1 MARCLPTA
9 SGCGEPMRMRQ
20 VLAVAALCAPQA
32 ALAEL
37 TVEEAWGVWTAQFE
51 ALGLDWEAEAVP
63 EGDALAVG
71 PIFLS
76 MQFPGLPLE
85 MNLQL
90 PGPRFVPD
98 AGEVAVQLPTSEAMP
113 FSVTAIGD
121 AEEGF
126 TSSGA
131 FAWRMEDVGVR
142 MRQTDA
148 GVETRWSGTSFEI
161 DMTEFGIGGQP
172 FPAEYRYVQSGFD
185 ITQTSRIDDAWLDFT
200 RRGVAGQ
207 VVIDYGYG
215 DDTSTE
221 GLAGTLRR
229 DEVETLTELRLPRGG
244 PTLDGLPELAEA
256 GMMFR
261 HEAAAKSGHD
271 EDDEWYAGELISSGE
286 TRWTNITGIF
296 TLSGDGLRVVSD
308 SDAAEMQITDELL
321 GLTVDVEAARVLMD
335 LAVPVLRAIEPQDYA
350 LRFELDGL
358 SLSEETWSAFFISDA
373 LSRQTA
379 DLKVDLGGKAI
390 LLETLF
396 DLAALGQSFNGPL
409 PVSIET
415 LDLRALE
422 ARFWDAELTGKAAV
436 RFDHGAR
443 RTFDGFPAT
452 EGDATFELTGVQGL
466 LDRLTEAGV
475 LTTDDAMS
483 ARMMMGMFTA
493 PVDGED
499 DAVRAEFEI
508 KPDGQVTVNGQRLR

>member
-1 MARCLPTA
+1 MSVRH
-9 SGCGEPMRMRQ
+9 
-20 VLAVAALCAPQA
+20 VLAAAALCAPQA
-32 ALAEL
+32 ALADL
-37 TVEEAWGVWTAQFE
+37 TVEQAWEVWTTQFE
-51 ALGLDWEAEAVP
+51 ALGLDWEADAVP

-71 PIFLS
+71 PIFLT

-98 AGEVAVQLPTSEAMP
+98 AGEIEVQLPTSETMP
-113 FSVTAIGD
+113 FSVSATGGAG
-121 AEEGF
+121 AGF

-131 FAWRMEDVGVR
+131 FAWRMEDVSVR

-148 GVETRWSGTSFEI
+148 GVETRWSGISFEI
-161 DMTEFGIGGQP
+161 DMTEYGTGGQP

-185 ITQTSRIDDAWLDFT
+185 ITQTSRIDGDWLDFT

-215 DDTSTE
+215 DETTAE
-221 GLAGTLRR
+221 GLVGTLRR
-229 DEVETLTELRLPRGG
+229 DDVETLTELRLPRSG
-244 PTLDGLPELAEA
+244 PTLDRLPELAEA

-261 HEAAAKSGHD
+261 HEAVAKSGFD
-271 EDDEWYAGELISSGE
+271 EDDEWYAGEVISSSE
-286 TRWTNITGIF
+286 TRWTNITGLF
-296 TLSGDGLRVVSD
+296 TLTGDGLGVVSGA
-308 SDAAEMQITDELL
+308 DAVEMQMTDELL
-321 GLTVDVEAARVLMD
+321 GISVDVEAARILLD
-335 LAVPVLRAIEPQDYA
+335 LAMPVLRAVEPQEYA

-358 SLSEETWSAFFISDA
+358 TLSEETWTAFFMSDK
-373 LSRQTA
+373 LPRQTA
-379 DLKVDLGGKAI
+379 DLKVDLGGEAI

-422 ARFWDAELTGKAAV
+422 ARFWDAELTGKGAV
-436 RFDHGAR
+436 RFDHSAS
-443 RTFDGFPAT
+443 RTFDGVPAT
-452 EGDATFELTGVQGL
+452 EGDATFELTGVQAL

-493 PVDGED
+493 PVDGEE
-499 DAVRAEFEI
+499 DAVRAEVDI
-508 KPDGQVTVNGQRLR
+508 TPDGQVTVNGQRLR

>member
-1 MARCLPTA
+1 MDRCWPTA
-9 SGCGEPMRMRQ
+9 SGCGEPVRVWQ
-20 VLAVAALCAPQA
+20 GIALAALCVPRA
-32 ALAEL
+32 ALADL
-37 TVEEAWGVWTAQFE
+37 TVEEAWGVWTTQFE
-51 ALGLDWEAEAVP
+51 ALGLDWEADVVP

-85 MNLQL
+85 MTLQL

-98 AGEVAVQLPTSEAMP
+98 AGEIVVQLPTSEAMP
-113 FSVTAIGD
+113 FSVATTGD
-121 AEEGF
+121 AEDGF
-126 TSSGA
+126 SSSGA
-131 FAWRMEDVGVR
+131 FAWRMEDVSVR

-148 GVETRWSGTSFEI
+148 GIETRWSGENFEI
-161 DMTEFGIGGQP
+161 DMTEYGIGGQP

-185 ITQTSRIDDAWLDFT
+185 ITQISRIDDAWLDFT

-215 DDTSTE
+215 DQSSPE

-229 DEVETLTELRLPRGG
+229 DEVETLTELRLARGG
-244 PTLDGLPELAEA
+244 PTLDRLPELAEA

-261 HEAAAKSGHD
+261 HEAAAKSGFD
-271 EDDEWYAGELISSGE
+271 EDDEWYAGEQIASSE
-286 TRWTNITGIF
+286 TRWTNITGLF
-296 TLSGDGLRVVSD
+296 TLKGDGLGVVSGA
-308 SDAAEMQITDELL
+308 DAAEMQMTDELL
-321 GLTVDVEAARVLMD
+321 GISVDVEAARILLD
-335 LAVPVLRAIEPQDYA
+335 LAMPVLRAVEPQDYA

-358 SLSEETWSAFFISDA
+358 TLSEETWTAFFMSDA
-373 LSRQTA
+373 LPRQTA
-379 DLKVDLGGKAI
+379 DLKVDLGGEAI

-415 LDLRALE
+415 LDLRALD
-422 ARFWDAELTGKAAV
+422 ARFWDAELAGKGAV
-436 RFDHGAR
+436 RFDHSAPQA
-443 RTFDGFPAT
+443 FDGFPAT
-452 EGDATFELTGVQGL
+452 EGDATFELIGVQGL

-475 LTTDDAMS
+475 LTIDDAMS

-499 DAVRAEFEI
+499 DAVRAEVELFG
-508 KPDGQVTVNGQRLR
+508 DGQVVVNGQRLR